1 MGQYDWII
9 AVVIALTAS
18 TISNVGL
25 NLQKKALSFRAAKRA
40 KSFVVLVWTIG
51 FVLMV
56 AGALSDFAALGFGA
70 QSIVAPLGAW
80 TLVANVVLAGWIN
93 GEKLTIRDLGSTA
106 LIVAGCAISVATANH
121 QDEIYTAEQLFQL
134 YASPRFGIYMGSV
147 VFVILSIYIAI
158 RWMERVEAREGHSSP
173 RWQRLQKLH
182 RLGYP
187 LMSGITGAQS
197 VLFAKTVVEL
207 FTGQFVHHDGVL
219 FARWESYPVIL
230 AMAATLTLQVYWMNR
245 SLARYDALISV
256 PVFQASWIVVGVVG
270 GGVVYDEFGA
280 FTPLAA
286 TLFPLGIMGCTAGVI
301 LLSQRNVESE
311 QERQAKD
318 RDAADAAEVADAVA
332 AAAGDDTAAGEETRL
347 LIPADGGPSAAGE
360 GTPLLSSPALP
371 RRGAD
376 GTSTSAAGFAAYT
389 GGSSSKA
396 PLALAAETFAVA
408 GGAVEIKVSCRAA
421 YLGLRLRRT
430 KVKGASH
437 CSLPPTARAAIPSAL
452 LRVAASIPLSFSL
465 THSLL
470 HSLTPSLAHSFT
482 RSLTHLSMLLFSCS
496 GGCAGPVQLPH
507 RAGMGCCIVPAAAR
521 RLAWGD

>member
-1 MGQYDWII
+1 MGQYDWVI
-9 AVVIALTAS
+9 AVVIALAAS
-18 TISNVGL
+18 TISNAGL
-25 NLQKKALSFRAAKRA
+25 NLQKKALSFRAANKA
-40 KSFVVLVWTIG
+40 KGLVVLVWTIG
-51 FVLMV
+51 FVLML

-80 TLVANVVLAGWIN
+80 TLVANVILAGWIN
-93 GEKLTIRDLGSTA
+93 GEKLTMRDVGSTA

-121 QDEIYTAEQLFQL
+121 QDEIYTAQQLFDL
-134 YASPRFGIYMGSV
+134 YASPRFGIYMGTV
-147 VFVILSIYIAI
+147 VFVILCIYVAI

-230 AMAATLTLQVYWMNR
+230 GMAATLTLQVYWMNR

-280 FTPLAA
+280 FTPLSA
-286 TLFPLGIMGCTAGVI
+286 TLFPLGILGCTAGVI
-301 LLSQRNVESE
+301 LLSQRNVASE

-318 RDAADAAEVADAVA
+318 RDAADAAAVEDA
-332 AAAGDDTAAGEETRL
+332 AAAVGEDVGAGDAGEETRL
-347 LIPADGGPSAAGE
+347 LIPADGGPSGAGE
-360 GTPLLSSPALP
+360 GTPLLTSPALQ
-371 RRGAD
+371 RSASG
-376 GTSTSAAGFAAYT
+376 AAGFALRS
-389 GGSSSKA
+389 SSSKA
-396 PLALAAETFAVA
+396 PLALAAEAFAVA

-430 KVKGASH
+430 KVKGASRH
-437 CSLPPTARAAIPSAL
+437 
-452 LRVAASIPLSFSL
+452 
-465 THSLL
+465 
-470 HSLTPSLAHSFT
+470 
-482 RSLTHLSMLLFSCS
+482 
-496 GGCAGPVQLPH
+496 
-507 RAGMGCCIVPAAAR
+507 
-521 RLAWGD
+521 